1 MAVSENSGN
10 CSQHLQYPQLPGPG
24 CVVDTNTDEVIVSV
38 IIVIIVLMTFYRIL
52 HVWAYTLNFSEASI
66 QGPQGWDLV
75 VNWIMERVNRTRRT
89 RWRKRRKSSH
99 KPLEESPALTEDDV
113 SRRLPLLPLPPIVV
127 LETPS
132 GSTTPIREGRCP
144 SSLSRASSL
153 RSSQTTLRDPWLMSL
168 HYVRNA
174 RSMRDIYHYKQTLS
188 ASGNFLQTPGQPTAS
203 SSLVRSHSCRSPP
216 SSVRQTA
223 RPATFA
229 FQTSSFH

>member
-1 MAVSENSGN
+1 MAEN
-10 CSQHLQYPQLPGPG
+10 CTHHLQYPQLPGPG
-24 CVVDTNTDEVIVSV
+24 CVVDTNTDEVIVAV
-38 IIVIIVLMTFYRIL
+38 IIVIIVLITFYRIL

-75 VNWIMERVNRTRRT
+75 VNWIMERINRTRRT
-89 RWRKRRKSSH
+89 RWRKRRKSH
-99 KPLEESPALTEDDV
+99 QKAVEESPVLVEDDV
-113 SRRLPLLPLPPIVV
+113 SRRLPQLPLPPLVV

-132 GSTTPIREGRCP
+132 GSTTPLRECPGR

-188 ASGNFLQTPGQPTAS
+188 ASGPFLQTRGQSTS

-216 SSVRQTA
+216 SNSRHTG
-223 RPATFA
+223 RPAT
-229 FQTSSFH
+229 SFL